1 MKSIVEQ
8 TLLFEK
14 KSIFENQAIK
24 QGYSQIAG
32 VDEAGRG
39 PLAGPVVAGAC
50 ILPKGKVF
58 LGIDDSKKL
67 TPKQRRYLYEL
78 LLEDSEVVCGI
89 GVVSVER
96 IDEINILEATK
107 EAMTQAIAS
116 LQNTPDF
123 LLVDGLFLPH
133 EISCLKIIKGDAR
146 SVSIAAASILA
157 KEYRDE
163 LMRKLHSEFPED
175 GFDKHK
181 GYGTAAHLQAL
192 KQFGPCIHHR
202 KSFSPV
208 KEAIR
213 EGICQ

>member
-8 TLLFEK
+8 ELLFREK
-14 KSIFENQAIK
+14 SVFEDQAIK
-24 QGYSQIAG
+24 QGYSRIAG

-50 ILPKGKVF
+50 ILPGGKLF

-67 TPKQRRYLYEL
+67 SPKQRRYLYEL
-78 LLEDSEVVCGI
+78 LLEDPEVTCGV

-107 EAMTQAIAS
+107 EAMVQAIAS
-116 LQNTPDF
+116 LRSTPDF

-133 EISCLKIIKGDAR
+133 EIPCLKIIKGDSR
-146 SVSIAAASILA
+146 SVSIAAASIIA

-163 LMRKLHSEFPED
+163 LMRKLHSEYPEY

-181 GYGTAAHLQAL
+181 GYGTVAHLQAL
-192 KQFGPCIHHR
+192 KQFGPCVYHR

-208 KEAIR
+208 KESIR